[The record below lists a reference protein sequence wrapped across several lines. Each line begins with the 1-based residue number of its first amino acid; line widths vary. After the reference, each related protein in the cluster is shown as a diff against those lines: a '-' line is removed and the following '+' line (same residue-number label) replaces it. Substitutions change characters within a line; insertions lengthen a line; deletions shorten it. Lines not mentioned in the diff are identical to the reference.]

1 MASVLRPLIFHRRR
15 WIWQGSNV
23 WVNHLSGIVL
33 PYSSKVGSE
42 IRLQNGKLV
51 YQWRQVTPKQ
61 NHNLGNLEEFVSWC
75 CQWRTMSFL
84 EVPLS
89 DFPTNLSIRT
99 PTGLAY
105 IAAEVPPRIRGRIT
119 AQIAGAQKWAIM
131 KPAAFFFG
139 GKKKEERKHGPITC
153 TYLYL
158 FLFLGQ
164 LCGLRFGIIYRPW
177 IKCL

>member
-99 PTGLAY
+99 PTGLHCG
-105 IAAEVPPRIRGRIT
+105 RGASKNPWSDHCADCRCPEMGHHETCSI
-119 AQIAGAQKWAIM
+119 
-131 KPAAFFFG
+131 FFWW
-139 GKKKEERKHGPITC
+139 KKKGREETW
-153 TYLYL
+153 TYNLYILIPLPL
-158 FLFLGQ
+158 FGAAM
-164 LCGLRFGIIYRPW
+164 W
-177 IKCL
+177 IEIWNNI